1 MGMTLPG
8 RDRGRY
14 GPALSD
20 INVTPLVDVV
30 LVLLIIFMVTA
41 PMMSRGIDVRLPR
54 TAAGSDATE
63 DRLVVTV
70 DRDGTIYLNERPV
83 NAQLLTDRLK
93 SEMQRTGSEFVF
105 LRADQEVPYGRVMTV
120 MDQIKKAGADK
131 VGMVTRP
138 AAPAPAPAAP
148 ATKQAPAK
156 PGGSHAPTRKTP
168 PR

>member
-1 MGMTLPG
+1 MGMSLPG

-83 NAQLLTDRLK
+83 NAQLLTERLK
-93 SEMQRTGSEFVF
+93 SEMQRTGSDFVF

-120 MDQIKKAGADK
+120 MDEIKKAGADK

-138 AAPAPAPAAP
+138 AAAPAVPPAKPAPAAK
-148 ATKQAPAK
+148 TAP
-156 PGGSHAPTRKTP
+156 SRAPTRKP
-168 PR
+168 APR

>member
-1 MGMTLPG
+1 MGMNLPG

-54 TAAGSDATE
+54 TTAGSDATE

-93 SEMQRTGSEFVF
+93 SEMQRTGSDFVF

-120 MDQIKKAGADK
+120 MDEIKKAGADK

-138 AAPAPAPAAP
+138 AVAPPPAAAAKPAPSRSAPSRAPARGKPAP
-148 ATKQAPAK
+148 
-156 PGGSHAPTRKTP
+156 R
-168 PR
+168 